1 MEGRIL
7 DLSVFAQESFDIKM
21 PDGSVIHISKPTR
34 EQVIKI
40 SELQFL
46 KENSKPTVVQD
57 RLDSLVLNIL
67 NSNDAGIEFSREFVE
82 DKLNVRMRVAIIT
95 AYSAWIG
102 EIEANPN

>member
-7 DLSVFAQESFDIKM
+7 DLSVFAQETFDIKL
-21 PDGSVIHISKPTR
+21 PDGEMIHIVKPTR

-40 SELQFL
+40 AELKYL
-46 KENSKPTVVQD
+46 KESSKPTVVQD
-57 RLDSLVLNIL
+57 RLDSLVFSIL
-67 NSNDAGIEFSREFVE
+67 NSNDAERSFSREFIE
-82 DKLNVRMRVAIIT
+82 NQLNVRMRVAIIS

>member
-7 DLSVFAQESFDIKM
+7 DLRVFTQETFDITL
-21 PDGSVIHISKPTR
+21 PDGLLIHIKKPTR

-40 SELQFL
+40 AELKYL
-46 KENSKPTVVQD
+46 KESSKPTVVQD
-57 RLDSLVLNIL
+57 RLDSLVFDIL
-67 NSNDAGIEFSREFVE
+67 NSNDAEINFNREFIE
-82 DKLNVRMRVAIIT
+82 NKLNVRMRIAIIS

>member
-7 DLSVFAQESFDIKM
+7 DLRVFAQESFDITL
-21 PDGSVIHISKPTR
+21 PDGDVIHIVKPTR

-40 SELQFL
+40 AELRYL
-46 KENSKPTVVQD
+46 KESSRPAVVQD
-57 RLDSLVLNIL
+57 RLDSLVFDIL
-67 NSNDAGIEFSREFVE
+67 NSNDEEREFSREFIE
-82 DKLNVRMRVAIIT
+82 NQLNVRMRVAIIS